1 MLHQI
6 PLENTKI
13 TDSFWSFYIKNIKEN
28 TIPYQYSV
36 LNNSPLV
43 TIENENKKDFFE
55 NQKSNALENFR
66 VAAGISSG
74 GHYGMIF
81 QDSDVYKW
89 LEAVAYSLHI
99 NPDKE
104 LQSLADSVLELIA
117 AAQNEDGYIDTYF
130 QVKEPRLKYRMLYSG
145 HELYCMGHLLEA
157 LAAYWQATHN
167 KTALVIAEKVVNH
180 IDTVFGY
187 ENGKIQGSDGHP
199 EIELG
204 LLKIYEITQN
214 PTALRL
220 AEFFL
225 DIRGKNTE
233 FYAEEMARN
242 EKDGLPVKMIKVPEL
257 KTYLVAHTQPKNM
270 TEAVGHAVRML
281 YLAAAMARVVHHNND
296 SDMYSACKA
305 IWDNVTNKKMY
316 ITGGVGSTTD
326 GEAFTGNYDLP
337 NDIMYCE
344 TCASIALAFFAYD
357 MFMLDPKTEY
367 MDVIERVLYNGI
379 LSGASLDGIH
389 FFYVNPLEVNGRIND
404 ENPDHGHVKR
414 IRPQWYSCACCPPN
428 FARAIGSVQRYIYTA
443 DSKNKEVYINLFAD
457 SSMADDGIKI
467 VQSTDFPYGNTVK
480 LAVNS
485 DSAYTVK
492 IRVPYWSRNFSVNVN
507 RTHCEYNTENGYALL
522 QNVQGNT
529 VIEIAFDTPVM
540 AVKANSAV
548 IADANRVAVQ
558 RGPFVYCAEQI
569 DNAVPLAQYRVA
581 AEDIQNA
588 SVSVENC
595 PLGRIPFID
604 INAVTERINCNGL
617 YCYNPE
623 IFCEN
628 HKLRM
633 LPYYAWANRG
643 DSDMMVWLHQK

>member
-6 PLENTKI
+6 PLEKTKL
-13 TDSFWSFYIKNIKEN
+13 TDEFWSFYIKTIKQN
-28 TIPYQYSV
+28 TIPYQYGV
-36 LNNSPLV
+36 LNNSPHV

-104 LQSLADSVLELIA
+104 LQSVADSVVQLIA
-117 AAQNEDGYIDTYF
+117 AAQTGDGYIDTYF

-157 LAAYWQATHN
+157 AAAYYEATAN
-167 KTALVIAEKVVNH
+167 TAALQIAEKVIDH
-180 IDTVFGY
+180 IDSVFGCDDD
-187 ENGKIQGSDGHP
+187 KIQGSDGHP

-204 LLKIYEITQN
+204 LLKIYETTKN
-214 PTALRL
+214 PKALRL

-233 FYAEEMARN
+233 FYAEEMAKN
-242 EKDGLPVKMIKVPEL
+242 EKDGLPIKMIKVPDL
-257 KTYLVAHTQPKNM
+257 KSYLVAHTQPKNM

-281 YLAAAMARVVHHNND
+281 YLAAAMARIVHHN
-296 SDMYSACKA
+296 SDREMLDACRA
-305 IWDNVTNKKMY
+305 IWDNVANKKLY

-326 GEAFTGNYDLP
+326 GEAFTGDYDLP

-357 MFMLDPKTEY
+357 MFMIEPKAEY
-367 MDVIERVLYNGI
+367 IDVIERALYNGI

-443 DSKNKEVYINLFAD
+443 DSENKAVYINLFAD
-457 SSMADDGIKI
+457 SSVDCDGIKL
-467 VQSTDFPYGNTVK
+467 VQHTSFPYSNRIK
-480 LAVNS
+480 LVA
-485 DSAYTVK
+485 DSAGECTIK
-492 IRVPYWSRNFSVNVN
+492 IRIPYWSRNFKISA
-507 RTHCEYNTENGYALL
+507 YGKSIPYKAENGYAVLCGKW
-522 QNVQGNT
+522 NNT
-529 VIEIAFDTPVM
+529 VMDITFETPVM
-540 AVKANSAV
+540 AVKASSSV
-548 IADANRVAVQ
+548 IADANRIAVQ
-558 RGPFVYCAEQI
+558 RGPFVYCAEQL
-569 DNAVPLAQYRVA
+569 DNPQPLSRYRIS
-581 AEDIQNA
+581 AEDINTA
-588 SVSVENC
+588 SVSLENC
-595 PLGRIPFID
+595 VLGKIPFID
-604 INAVTERINCNGL
+604 IKAKTEHINSTDLYSFDAEAV
-617 YCYNPE
+617 YK
-623 IFCEN
+623 N
-628 HKLRM
+628 HNLRM